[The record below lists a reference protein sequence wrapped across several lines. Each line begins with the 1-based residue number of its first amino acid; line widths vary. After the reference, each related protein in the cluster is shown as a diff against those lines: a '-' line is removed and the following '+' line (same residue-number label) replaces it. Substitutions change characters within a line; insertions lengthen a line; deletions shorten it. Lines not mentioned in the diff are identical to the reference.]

1 MVRHPVS
8 TKRTKK
14 RKRRRKKRRRRRK
27 IIAQNKMNKMKVQ
40 ITYIGSPGAN
50 LRDGLDKE
58 NKTDLMYSFLGG

>member
-14 RKRRRKKRRRRRK
+14 RKRKERRRRRRK
-27 IIAQNKMNKMKVQ
+27 IRAQNKVNKVQVQ
-40 ITYIGSPGAN
+40 ITYIGN

-58 NKTDLMYSFLGG
+58 NKIVLMCSFLGG